1 MIDPI
6 AFEIGPLEIGSMVIG
21 PIAVRWYGILIA
33 TAILIGT
40 IIALREVQRQRIDED
55 KFMNILIAAIPAA
68 FIGARL
74 YYVLFR
80 WDYYSQYPGEIPAVW
95 HGGLAIHGG
104 IIGALLVGWL
114 MVRYYN
120 VNFWQLA
127 DIVAPSLILGQAIG
141 RWGNYFNQEAY
152 GYAVD
157 PQQIPWAMWIDGAY
171 RHPTFLYESIW
182 NILVF
187 ILLLYLRRQH
197 FIRRGEVF
205 LTYLITYSIGRFIV
219 EGFRTDSL
227 MLGPLRAA
235 QVISI
240 VLIIGA
246 ILLMWYRR
254 RKERD
259 RIFR

>member
-6 AFEIGPLEIGSMVIG
+6 AFQLGPVKIGPLEVG
-21 PIAVRWYGILIA
+21 PISVRWYGILIA

-40 IIALREVQRQRIDED
+40 IIALREVQRQRVDED

-74 YYVLFR
+74 YYVIFR
-80 WDYYSQYPGEIPAVW
+80 WDYYSKNLAEIPAVW

-104 IIGALLVGWL
+104 IIGALLVGGL
-114 MVRYYN
+114 MIRYYN
-120 VNFWQLA
+120 MNFWQLA
-127 DIVAPSLILGQAIG
+127 DIAAPSMILGQAIG

-152 GYAVD
+152 GYEVD
-157 PQQIPWAMWIDGAY
+157 PEQIPWAMWIDGAY
-171 RHPTFLYESIW
+171 RHPTFLYESLW
-182 NILVF
+182 NLLVF
-187 ILLLYLRRQH
+187 IFLLWLRRQR
-197 FIRRGEVF
+197 FIRQGEVF
-205 LTYLITYSIGRFIV
+205 LYYIMAYSIGRFVI

-235 QVISI
+235 QVVSI
-240 VLIIGA
+240 VFILIGVIF
-246 ILLMWYRR
+246 IWYRR
-254 RKERD
+254 RKEKD

>member
-1 MIDPI
+1 MVDPI
-6 AFEIGPLEIGSMVIG
+6 AFEIGPIEIG
-21 PIAVRWYGILIA
+21 PIEIGLISVRWYGILIA

-40 IIALREVQRQRIDED
+40 IIALREVRRQRINED

-80 WDYYSQYPGEIPAVW
+80 WDYYSQYPAEIPAVW

-104 IIGALLVGWL
+104 IIGALLVGGL
-114 MVRYYN
+114 MIRYYN
-120 VNFWQLA
+120 MNFWQLT

-141 RWGNYFNQEAY
+141 RWGNFFNQEAY
-152 GYAVD
+152 GYEVD
-157 PQQIPWAMWIDGAY
+157 PEQVPWAMWIDGAY

-182 NILVF
+182 NVLIF
-187 ILLLYLRRQH
+187 IFLLWLRRQH

-205 LTYLITYSIGRFIV
+205 LTYLMTYSVGRFIV

-235 QVISI
+235 QFISI
-240 VLIIGA
+240 LLILGA
-246 ILLMWYRR
+246 AIFMWYRR
-254 RKERD
+254 KKYQD